1 MCKIFRGSFDIRGCS
16 VGLKKKSFYFEN
28 SFHTWKIAC
37 MRESVRTRHDID
49 IHIEICIF
57 YMNVCE

>member
-1 MCKIFRGSFDIRGCS
+1 MCKILRGLSDIRGCS
-16 VGLKKKSFYFEN
+16 VGFKNKKFFFET

-37 MRESVRTRHDID
+37 MGESVRTRHDID

-57 YMNVCE
+57 YMNV